1 MIFDY
6 KKIILSIFALVSI
19 SPAQATDT
27 TCQLVKQSA
36 SQSKATTSK
45 NLVVVAISASDSAL
59 AKNKQS
65 HIHIKQRLQA
75 MFIEYAKNYS
85 GYKNF
90 QITTKSGASG
100 EINCNGNLFYALSVE
115 KTNIIITE
123 LSNFTIPPIADIPE
137 LENNQD
143 IFRDFR

>member
-6 KKIILSIFALVSI
+6 KKIILCIFASI
-19 SPAQATDT
+19 GFLPAQAADT
-27 TCQLVKQSA
+27 TCQLVRQSA
-36 SQSKATTSK
+36 SQSKAATSK
-45 NLVVVAISASDSAL
+45 NLVVVAISASDNTL
-59 AKNKQS
+59 TKVKQP
-65 HIHIKQRLQA
+65 HIYIKQKLQA

-90 QITTKSGASG
+90 QITTTSGASG

-123 LSNFTIPPIADIPE
+123 LSNQANPPIADIPE
-137 LENNQD
+137 LEINQD